1 MDTSVL
7 YVGLDYHQNSV
18 RVCGM
23 NHKTEILVD
32 RDVKSDWWAIRNAV
46 VAQWEGPVQ
55 AVLESCCG
63 AAAMADELALHAG
76 WSVQLAHPG
85 YVSRMK
91 QSQDKT
97 DKTDGRVLADL
108 LRVGYVPQV
117 WLAPEPI
124 RELRRL
130 NGYRD
135 SLTRQRRDA
144 KLRIGALLRDQRVQN
159 CPVKTRWS
167 KAWRAWV
174 RTLAPLSE
182 NGRWIVRQLM
192 DELEHLERRI
202 NEVEKR
208 LHEQT
213 REDPLVE
220 RLLRIAGIGLV
231 TACYLRG
238 SIGRFDRFRSGKQ
251 LARFCGLSPR
261 NVSSGARQADAGL
274 IGACDRTLRALL
286 IEAAHRLIRYEKRWS
301 AFAGHLRAQGKHACV
316 VAAAVANRWI
326 RGLWHELKPLGT
338 GL

>member
-1 MDTSVL
+1 MDTNVL

-18 RVCGM
+18 RVCAM
-23 NHKTEILVD
+23 NHEAKILVD
-32 RDVKSDWWAIRNAV
+32 RDVKSDWYSVRNSV
-46 VAQWEGPVQ
+46 SDWKGPVH
-55 AVLESCCG
+55 ALLESCSG

-85 YVSRMK
+85 YVSRVK
-91 QSQDKT
+91 QSHDKT

-108 LRVGYVPQV
+108 LRVGYVPEV

-130 NGYRD
+130 NGYRNN
-135 SLTRQRRDA
+135 LTGQRRNV
-144 KLRIGALLRDQRVQN
+144 KLRIGALLRDQRVLD

-167 KAWRAWV
+167 KPWREWV
-174 RTLAPLSE
+174 RAVTQLSA
-182 NGRWIVRQLM
+182 NGRWIVAQEM
-192 DELEHLERRI
+192 DELERLERRI
-202 NEVEKR
+202 NDVEKR

-213 REDPLVE
+213 RNDPLVQH
-220 RLLRIAGIGLV
+220 LLQIPGIGLV

-238 SIGRFDRFRSGKQ
+238 SIGRFDRFHSGKQ

-286 IEAAHRLIRYEKRWS
+286 IEAAHRLIRHEKRWG
-301 AFAGHLRAQGKHACV
+301 AFAGRLRAQGKHPCV
-316 VAAAVANRWI
+316 IVAAVANRWM
-326 RGLWHELKPLGT
+326 RGLWHELKPLGL
-338 GL
+338 GF